1 MTVLTKATIAH
12 AAYSV
17 LTKGDGEILLEYLKS
32 VTINR
37 VLEPPLE
44 ASEVIYNEGRRSVY
58 ADLIALIETAE
69 ILRAKNGEKDGRS
82 VTSLWDRANSRLD
95 RTDGSA

>member
-1 MTVLTKATIAH
+1 MGKITKATIAH
-12 AAYSV
+12 CAYNI
-17 LTKGDGEILLEYLKS
+17 LTKGDGEVLMDYLKS
-32 VTINR
+32 VTIHR

-58 ADLIALIETAE
+58 ADLVSLIETAE
-69 ILRAKNGEKDGRS
+69 MLRANNGEDNGRS